1 MLIIASLAIV
11 HAQEANPTTTNRAA
25 NLKTVVVATAAK
37 SDSEIAVPPARSATF
52 DLAAGKKPAGAD
64 AVDLP
69 IWLSNQEA
77 LNGLQSVDLLPWHI
91 VVAYDQFDEDGDNIN
106 SGVYEEYWAGPK
118 KYKRSYKSD
127 RFNQTDYATDKGLY
141 RRGDQQW
148 PDRAHLQV
156 RAAVITPF
164 SYAATLHDFYGRNA
178 ERIFNG
184 YKLQCTLLENGS
196 GVS

>member
-1 MLIIASLAIV
+1 MLRPVAGILFLMLIIASLAIV

-106 SGVYEEYWAGPK
+106 SG
-118 KYKRSYKSD
+118 
-127 RFNQTDYATDKGLY
+127 
-141 RRGDQQW
+141 
-148 PDRAHLQV
+148 
-156 RAAVITPF
+156 
-164 SYAATLHDFYGRNA
+164 
-178 ERIFNG
+178 
-184 YKLQCTLLENGS
+184 
-196 GVS
+196 